1 MFALPLLS
9 LLLATMAFAAP
20 SHKGRDAVPASA
32 LKLPSGQTQLVAPTT
47 APKFV
52 AAGFGNQNYSCTAG
66 GNYTSIGAVAQL
78 FDISP
83 LFGTPE
89 FSTIQDDGFAIWSSC
104 PSTDPFEKGLAP
116 RLSEKFRIKPLGQHI
131 FINFNGAL
139 SPKFDFTQTTGNP
152 DNFVVAVKAGN
163 IPAPASQDV
172 DWLELKKVDG
182 GLADLVFR
190 VDTKAGK
197 PPSTCTPGS
206 GPITVKYAAAYWF
219 F

>member
-1 MFALPLLS
+1 MLALPLLS
-9 LLLATMAFAAP
+9 LLLATTGFAAP
-20 SHKGRDAVPASA
+20 SHKGRNSVPASA
-32 LKLPSGQTQLVAPTT
+32 LTLPSGQTQLVAPNT

-83 LFGTPE
+83 LYGIPE
-89 FSTIQDDGFAIWSSC
+89 FSTIQNDGFAVWSSC
-104 PSTDPFEKGLAP
+104 PGTDPFEPGLAP
-116 RLSEKFRIKPLGQHI
+116 RLGRQFGIKPLGQHI
-131 FINFNGAL
+131 FVNFNGAL

-152 DNFVVAVKAGN
+152 DNFVVAAKAGD
-163 IPAPASQDV
+163 IPAPSSQDV
-172 DWLELKKVDG
+172 DWLELKNVNG
-182 GLADLVFR
+182 ELADIVFR
-190 VDTKAGK
+190 VNTKAGK